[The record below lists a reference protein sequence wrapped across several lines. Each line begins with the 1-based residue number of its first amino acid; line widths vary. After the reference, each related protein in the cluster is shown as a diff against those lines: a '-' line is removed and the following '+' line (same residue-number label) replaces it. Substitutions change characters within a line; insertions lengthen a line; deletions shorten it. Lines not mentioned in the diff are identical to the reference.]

1 MIMNVQDILEKY
13 QKLLPTDARSD
24 GYWYIHVPDPTRKEG
39 RRKLKSRSYSGLIQ
53 KILEYESGHYGQVT
67 KSFEE
72 MYYLIQEQ
80 RLEDIPNA
88 ERRYARTS
96 TVSRQDSTYR
106 RYFQGTAF
114 AAMPL
119 DQITARDI
127 DHVLRLNLQRY
138 PVRHTGFKE
147 MMQIIKK
154 VFDKAYRRD
163 MITANPCDK
172 VEWDSD
178 EYSNKFVAS
187 AGIKER
193 TYTDDEMDRLWDH
206 ELEVIQKRPGF
217 LTAYAMLLQMQTG
230 LRRGEVCGLRWS
242 DITTDK
248 AGFRYLTIYR
258 ELVRIPRRGDV
269 PEYQRLVE
277 HTKTSRDRT
286 IPVWPELAEL
296 LDTIHGI
303 SGKGIYI
310 FPGDSD
316 DGCLG
321 IYSVY
326 AHYRRSCK
334 AIDIPVQKD
343 TIRGP
348 HAWRRNFAKRM
359 GNSEMAS
366 HLLGNN
372 KEVCEQNY
380 SNAIDFDEARQRLT
394 QKALKKSISGLLTV
408 R

>member
-1 MIMNVQDILEKY
+1 MNVQDILENY
-13 QKLLPTDARSD
+13 QKLLPTEPRSD
-24 GYWYIHVPDPTRKEG
+24 GYWYINVPDSTRKEG
-39 RRKLKSRSYSGLIQ
+39 RRKLKARTYSGLLQ
-53 KILEYESGHYGQVT
+53 KILEYESGRYGQVT
-67 KSFEE
+67 KTFEE
-72 MYYLIQEQ
+72 MYYLIQQQ
-80 RLEDIPNA
+80 RLEDIRSD

-96 TVSRQDSTYR
+96 TISRQDYTYR
-106 RYFQGTAF
+106 KYFQGTAL
-114 AAMPL
+114 AAMLL
-119 DQITARDI
+119 DRITARDI
-127 DHVLRLNLQRY
+127 DQLLLLNLQRY
-138 PVRHTGFKE
+138 PVRRTGFNE
-147 MMQIIKK
+147 IMQIIKR

-163 MITANPCDK
+163 MIQTNPCDK

-178 EYSNKFVAS
+178 EYSNKFVS
-187 AGIKER
+187 SIGIKER
-193 TYTDDEMDRLWDH
+193 TYTDDEMDKLWDH
-206 ELEVIQKRPGF
+206 ELEVIQKRPHF

-230 LRRGEVCGLRWS
+230 LRRGEICGLRWS
-242 DITTDK
+242 DITTD
-248 AGFRYLTIYR
+248 ASGFRYLNIYR
-258 ELVRIPRRGDV
+258 ELVRVPKRDGIP
-269 PEYQRLVE
+269 EHQHLVE

-286 IPVWPELAEL
+286 LPIWPELAEL
-296 LDTIHGI
+296 LDAIHAI
-303 SGKGIYI
+303 SGNGPYI

-334 AIDIPVQKD
+334 AVGIPIQQD

-359 GNSEMAS
+359 GDSEMAS

-380 SNAIDFDEARQRLT
+380 SNAIDFDEARRKLT
-394 QKALKKSISGLLTV
+394 QKALKKNLSALSAV